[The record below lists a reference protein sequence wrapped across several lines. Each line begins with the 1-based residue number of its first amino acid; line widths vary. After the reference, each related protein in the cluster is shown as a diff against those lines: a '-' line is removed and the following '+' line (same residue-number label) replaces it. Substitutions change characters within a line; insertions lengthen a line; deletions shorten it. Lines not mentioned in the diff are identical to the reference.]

1 VQIAEYDDGRRKIV
15 AHVGSAHTEAELGIL
30 LERAREMLAD
40 PAQGAFD
47 LGIEPAV
54 PRARLVAPAAAP
66 ALFDAERPDAA
77 PAAARAARVVS
88 TDSRLLFQALDGI
101 YDDLGFSALDD
112 DVFRDLVLAR
122 VVEPTSI
129 LDTGRVLGDLGR
141 KAASDKTMR
150 RTLAR
155 CADRGYR
162 DTISGICFAHARAS
176 GDISLV
182 LYDVT
187 TLYFEAEHEDA
198 LRKVG
203 YSKERRVDPQ
213 VVVGLLVDRNGFPLE
228 IGCFEGDKAE
238 KHTILP
244 VIRQFQAR
252 HGIEAMVVVA
262 DAGMLSA
269 ANLNDLDEE
278 GLGFIVGS
286 RVSKAPVDLES
297 HFRWHGDAFTDGQV
311 IDTLTPKKGRNKDN
325 DPARRAEPAWGRK
338 EHPKSW
344 RAVWSFSAR
353 RFAHDNRT
361 LTAQE
366 NRARDVISGAKSAR
380 TPRFVKNADG
390 NPALDERALARAR
403 KLAGLKGYVTNL
415 PVSVMFPGEVISRYH
430 DLWHVEQSF
439 RMSKT
444 DLAAR
449 PMFVRR
455 RDAIEA
461 HLTIVFTA
469 LAVAREAQDRTGLA
483 IRNVL
488 RQLRPLRSATIAVNG
503 AVQAFPPAIGPEQQ
517 EILDG
522 LRNGRDPRVSGL
534 GAVRP
539 PWPRGQHAVVP
550 SAGSAAACVHAVDL
564 DAGQDGTERGLEALI
579 ARREITGTADKSSLV
594 VFPLP
599 HSRCSRLSPSLLD
612 HHRQPGTMT
621 DLRH

>member
-1 VQIAEYDDGRRKIV
+1 VRTASGATAVQIAEYDGGRRKIV
-15 AHVGSAHTEAELGIL
+15 AHVGSARTGAELGIL

-47 LGIEPAV
+47 LGIEPAA
-54 PRARLVAPAAAP
+54 PQARLVTRQAAP
-66 ALFDAERPDAA
+66 ALFDAGPSGEA
-77 PAAARAARVVS
+77 PAAAGPARVVS
-88 TDSRLLFQALDGI
+88 TDSRVLFRALDGV
-101 YDDLGFSALDD
+101 YAGLGFGAVDD
-112 DVFRDLVLAR
+112 EVFRDLVLAR
-122 VVEPTSI
+122 VVEPTSV
-129 LDTGRVLGDLGR
+129 LDTGRVLADLGR

-162 DTISGICFAHARAS
+162 DKIAELCFAHARAS
-176 GDISLV
+176 GNVSLI

-213 VVVGLLVDRNGFPLE
+213 IVVGLLVDRHGFPLE
-228 IGCFEGDKAE
+228 IGCFEGNQAE
-238 KHTILP
+238 KLTILP

-252 HGIEAMVVVA
+252 HGLEAMVVVA

-269 ANLNDLDEE
+269 ANLADLDEA

-286 RVSKAPVDLES
+286 RATKAPVDLES
-297 HFRWHGDAFTDGQV
+297 HFRWHGDAFSDGQV
-311 IDTLTPKKGRNKDN
+311 IDTVTPKTGKNKDN
-325 DPARRAEPAWGRK
+325 DPAVRAEPAWDRTD
-338 EHPKSW
+338 HPKSW
-344 RAVWSFSAR
+344 RAVWAFSAK
-353 RFAHDNRT
+353 RFARDNRT

-380 TPRFVKNADG
+380 TPRFVRNTG
-390 NPALDERALARAR
+390 GTPALDEKALARAR

-415 PVSVMFPGEVISRYH
+415 PVSVMPPAEVISCYH

-449 PMFVRR
+449 PMFVRK

-483 IRNVL
+483 IRNVI

-503 AVQAFPPAIGPEQQ
+503 AVQVFPPAIDPEQQ
-517 EILDG
+517 KIID
-522 LRNGRDPRVSGL
+522 
-534 GAVRP
+534 
-539 PWPRGQHAVVP
+539 
-550 SAGSAAACVHAVDL
+550 DL
-564 DAGQDGTERGLEALI
+564 KN
-579 ARREITGTADKSSLV
+579 RR
-594 VFPLP
+594 
-599 HSRCSRLSPSLLD
+599 
-612 HHRQPGTMT
+612 

>member
-1 VQIAEYDDGRRKIV
+1 VAWIRRVRTASGATAVQIAEYDGGRRKIV

-40 PAQGAFD
+40 PAQGSFD
-47 LGIEPAV
+47 LGIEPAA
-54 PRARLVAPAAAP
+54 PQARLVTPPARP
-66 ALFDAERPDAA
+66 ALFDAELSGGA
-77 PAAARAARVVS
+77 PAAAGLPRVVS
-88 TDSRLLFQALDGI
+88 TDSRLLFQALDGVFG
-101 YDDLGFSALDD
+101 DLGFGALGD

-129 LDTGRVLGDLGR
+129 LDAGRVLADLGR

-162 DTISGICFAHARAS
+162 DKIAGLCFAHVLAS

-187 TLYFEAEHEDA
+187 TLYFEAEKEDG

-213 VVVGLLVDRNGFPLE
+213 IVVGLLVDRHGFPLE
-228 IGCFEGDKAE
+228 IGCFEGNQAE
-238 KHTILP
+238 KLTILP

-252 HGIEAMVVVA
+252 HGIEGMVVVA

-269 ANLNDLDEE
+269 GNLADLDEA

-286 RVSKAPVDLES
+286 RVTKAPVDLES
-297 HFRWHGDAFTDGQV
+297 HFRWHGDAFSDGQV
-311 IDTLTPKKGRNKDN
+311 IDTLTPKTGKNRDN
-325 DPARRAEPAWGRK
+325 DPARRAEPAWDRK
-338 EHPKSW
+338 DHPKSW
-344 RAVWSFSAR
+344 RAVWAFSAKR
-353 RFAHDNRT
+353 LARDNRT

-380 TPRFVKNADG
+380 TPRFVRNAG
-390 NPALDERALARAR
+390 GTPALDEKALARAR
-403 KLAGLKGYVTNL
+403 RLAGLKGYVTNL
-415 PVSVMFPGEVISRYH
+415 PAAVMPPDEVISRYH

-449 PMFVRR
+449 PMFVRK

-483 IRNVL
+483 IRSVI

-517 EILDG
+517 KILDD
-522 LRNGRDPRVSGL
+522 LKNGRD
-534 GAVRP
+534 
-539 PWPRGQHAVVP
+539 
-550 SAGSAAACVHAVDL
+550 
-564 DAGQDGTERGLEALI
+564 
-579 ARREITGTADKSSLV
+579 
-594 VFPLP
+594 
-599 HSRCSRLSPSLLD
+599 
-612 HHRQPGTMT
+612 
-621 DLRH
+621 LRH

>member
-1 VQIAEYDDGRRKIV
+1 MQIAEYDGGRRKIV
-15 AHVGSAHTEAELGIL
+15 AHVGSARTEAELGIL
-30 LERAREMLAD
+30 IERAREMLAD

-54 PRARLVAPAAAP
+54 PRARLVAPPAA
-66 ALFDAERPDAA
+66 ALFDAGPRDAA
-77 PAAARAARVVS
+77 PAAAGPARVVS
-88 TDSRLLFQALDGI
+88 TDSRLLFQALGGI
-101 YDDLGFSALDD
+101 YDDLGFDALGD
-112 DVFRDLVLAR
+112 DVFRGLVLAR

-129 LDTGRVLGDLGR
+129 LDTGRALADLGHA
-141 KAASDKTMR
+141 AASDKTMR

-155 CADRGYR
+155 CAGRSYRGK
-162 DTISGICFAHARAS
+162 IAEMCFAHALA
-176 GDISLV
+176 GGNVSLV

-213 VVVGLLVDRNGFPLE
+213 VVVGLLVDRSGFPLE

-269 ANLNDLDEE
+269 ANLDDLDEE

-286 RVSKAPVDLES
+286 RVTKAPVDLES

-311 IDTLTPKKGRNKDN
+311 IDTLTPKKGKNKDN
-325 DPARRAEPAWGRK
+325 DPARRAEPAWDRNDHQG
-338 EHPKSW
+338 SW
-344 RAVWSFSAR
+344 RAVWAFSAK

-390 NPALDERALARAR
+390 SPALDEKALARAR

-415 PVSVMFPGEVISRYH
+415 PVSVMSPAEVISRYH

-449 PMFVRR
+449 PMFVRK

-469 LAVAREAQDRTGLA
+469 LAVAREAQARTGLA
-483 IRNVL
+483 IRNVI

-503 AVQAFPPAIGPEQQ
+503 ATQTFPPVIAREQQ
-517 EILDG
+517 KILDD
-522 LRNGRDPRVSGL
+522 LKNGRD
-534 GAVRP
+534 
-539 PWPRGQHAVVP
+539 
-550 SAGSAAACVHAVDL
+550 
-564 DAGQDGTERGLEALI
+564 
-579 ARREITGTADKSSLV
+579 
-594 VFPLP
+594 
-599 HSRCSRLSPSLLD
+599 
-612 HHRQPGTMT
+612 
-621 DLRH
+621 LRH

>member
-1 VQIAEYDDGRRKIV
+1 
-15 AHVGSAHTEAELGIL
+15 
-30 LERAREMLAD
+30 
-40 PAQGAFD
+40 
-47 LGIEPAV
+47 
-54 PRARLVAPAAAP
+54 VAPAARP
-66 ALFDAERPDAA
+66 ALFGTEPPCGAPTAA
-77 PAAARAARVVS
+77 GPARVVS
-88 TDSRLLFQALDGI
+88 TGSRVLFQALDGV
-101 YDDLGFSALDD
+101 YGDLGFGALGD

-129 LDTGRVLGDLGR
+129 LDTGRVLADLGR

-155 CADRGYR
+155 CADSGYR
-162 DTISGICFAHARAS
+162 DKIAGLCFAHALAS
-176 GDISLV
+176 GNVSLI

-213 VVVGLLVDRNGFPLE
+213 IVAGLLVDRHGFPLE
-228 IGCFEGDKAE
+228 IGCFEGSQAE
-238 KHTILP
+238 KLTILP

-252 HGIEAMVVVA
+252 HGLEAMVVVVV
-262 DAGMLSA
+262 AGMLSA
-269 ANLNDLDEE
+269 GNLDDLDEE

-286 RVSKAPVDLES
+286 RVTKAPVDLES
-297 HFRWHGDAFTDGQV
+297 HFRWHGDAFSDGQV
-311 IDTLTPKKGRNKDN
+311 IDTVTPKAGKNKDN
-325 DPARRAEPAWGRK
+325 DPALRAEPAWDRK

-344 RAVWSFSAR
+344 RAVWAFSAK
-353 RFAHDNRT
+353 RFARDNRT

-380 TPRFVKNADG
+380 TPRFVKNAG
-390 NPALDERALARAR
+390 GTPALDEKALARAR
-403 KLAGLKGYVTNL
+403 RLAGLKGYVTNL
-415 PVSVMFPGEVISRYH
+415 PVSVMPPAEVISSCH

-449 PMFVRR
+449 PMFVRK

-483 IRNVL
+483 IRNVI

-503 AVQAFPPAIGPEQQ
+503 AVQAFPPAIDPERQK
-517 EILDG
+517 ILD
-522 LRNGRDPRVSGL
+522 
-534 GAVRP
+534 
-539 PWPRGQHAVVP
+539 
-550 SAGSAAACVHAVDL
+550 DL
-564 DAGQDGTERGLEALI
+564 KN
-579 ARREITGTADKSSLV
+579 RR
-594 VFPLP
+594 
-599 HSRCSRLSPSLLD
+599 
-612 HHRQPGTMT
+612 